1 MAIKLYAIRNMFR
14 KTGRTMLTVTGISL
28 SIGLAICIFSLSAG
42 IDLSIHT
49 ILEETGVDVY
59 VVPRG
64 VPVFLQ
70 DLFPPLSDS
79 RNISISLLK
88 NPEIKAAG
96 PRLIDSIYLTGHSP
110 DDFREIFENGT
121 LELKDSNIFH
131 SIGRGRVPEMDG
143 NFGGESMVKGEYLP
157 TRGDP
162 FYQNGTYVGG
172 MKSSLFTHEIVLDV
186 DIAELLGL
194 DVGDRVYAAK
204 NPPQSREEILDWSNR
219 TIHFDVVGILRES
232 YEGSDMPSCVL
243 HLSEMQYLVGLTRFD
258 SATKIF
264 VEVEAGADVYNVS
277 DWIEEE
283 SAFGAEL
290 SAYSSEEF
298 ESDLLDFTDVMR
310 SFGGMITIITTF
322 VSIIFVA
329 TIVVISIKER
339 TEEIGIL
346 KAIGISTRSVV
357 FLFFTETMAI
367 CLLGYLLGL
376 LMGVIGVHIVDYMVI
391 SSYDSLPHGLVITKI
406 TPEVLGKVTVFAFLI
421 SLLGGVVPSY
431 LTTRVSPIT
440 AMRRL

>member
-1 MAIKLYAIRNMFR
+1 MKLYAIRNMFKR
-14 KTGRTMLTVTGISL
+14 TGRTLLTGTGISL

-70 DLFPPLSDS
+70 DLFPPLSES
-79 RNISISLLK
+79 RNISRSLLT
-88 NPEIKAAG
+88 NPGIKAAG
-96 PRLIDSIYLTGHSP
+96 PRLIDSIYITGYGP
-110 DDFREIFENGT
+110 EDFREIYAEGRPG
-121 LELKDSNIFH
+121 LKESKIFH
-131 SIGRGRVPEMDG
+131 NIGRGRIPEMDG

-157 TRGDP
+157 TRSDP
-162 FYQNGTYVGG
+162 FYQDGTYRGG
-172 MKSSLFTHEIVLDV
+172 VESSHFTHEIVLDV
-186 DIAELLGL
+186 DLAELLDV
-194 DVGDRVYAAK
+194 DVGERVFAAK
-204 NPPQSREEILDWSNR
+204 NPPQSEDEILDWSNR
-219 TIHFDVVGILRES
+219 TVHFDVVGIIKES

-243 HLSEMQYLVGLTRFD
+243 HLSEMQFLVGLTRFD

-264 VEVEAGADVYNVS
+264 VEVEAGVDVDNIS

-283 SAFGAEL
+283 SAFGAKL
-290 SAYSSEEF
+290 SAYSSEEL

-329 TIVVISIKER
+329 TIVVLSIKER
-339 TEEIGIL
+339 TGEIGIM
-346 KAIGISTRSVV
+346 KAIGISTKSVV
-357 FLFFTETMAI
+357 FLFFTETIAI

-376 LMGVIGVHIVDYMVI
+376 LMGVLGVHIVDYMVI
-391 SSYDSLPHGLVITKI
+391 SSYDSLPSGLVITKI
-406 TPEVLGKVTVFAFLI
+406 TPGVLGKVTVFAFMI
-421 SLLGGVVPSY
+421 SILGGVVPSY
-431 LTTRVSPIT
+431 LTTRVPPIT
-440 AMRRL
+440 AMRRE

>member
-1 MAIKLYAIRNMFR
+1 MIRNLFKR
-14 KTGRTMLTVTGISL
+14 TGRTLLTVTGISL

-42 IDLSIHT
+42 IDHSIHT

-70 DLFPPLSDS
+70 DFFPPMSES
-79 RNISISLLK
+79 RNISRSLLA

-96 PRLIDSIYLTGHSP
+96 PRLVDSIYLTGKSP
-110 DDFREIFENGT
+110 EDFSEIYSNSSPG
-121 LELKDSNIFH
+121 LKESKIFH

-143 NFGGESMVKGEYLP
+143 NFGGESIITGEYLP
-157 TRGDP
+157 THGDP
-162 FYQNGTYVGG
+162 FYQNGTYGG
-172 MKSSLFTHEIVLDV
+172 GVTSSLFTHEIVLDV
-186 DIAELLGL
+186 YLAELL
-194 DVGDRVYAAK
+194 DVKVGERVFAAK
-204 NPPQSREEILDWSNR
+204 NPPQTEGEILDWSNR
-219 TIHFDVVGILRES
+219 TIYFDVVGIVTES

-243 HLSEMQYLVGLTRFD
+243 HLSEMQLLVGLTRFD

-264 VEVEAGADVYNVS
+264 VEVEAGADADNISY
-277 DWIEEE
+277 WIEEK
-283 SAFGAEL
+283 SAFGVEL
-290 SAYSSEEF
+290 SAYSSEEL

-339 TEEIGIL
+339 TGEIGIL

-357 FLFFTETMAI
+357 FLFFTETI
-367 CLLGYLLGL
+367 VLCILGYLLGL
-376 LMGVIGVHIVDYMVI
+376 LLGFIGVHIVDYMVI
-391 SSYDSLPHGLVITKI
+391 SSYDSLPQGLVITKI
-406 TPEVLGKVTVFAFLI
+406 TMGVLGKVTIFAFLI
-421 SLLGGVVPSY
+421 SILGGVVPSY
-431 LTTRVSPIT
+431 LTTRVPPIT
-440 AMRRL
+440 AIRRV

>member
-1 MAIKLYAIRNMFR
+1 LNAIRNIFKR
-14 KTGRTMLTVTGISL
+14 TGRTLLTVTGISL

-49 ILEETGVDVY
+49 ILEESGVDVY
-59 VVPRG
+59 VVSRG

-70 DLFPPLSDS
+70 DLSKPLIES
-79 RNISISLLK
+79 RAISRSLLK
-88 NPEIKAAG
+88 NPGIKAAG
-96 PRLIDSIYLTGHSP
+96 PRLVDSIYMTGHGP
-110 DDFREIFENGT
+110 DDFREINAEGK
-121 LELKDSNIFH
+121 LGLKESKIYH

-143 NFGGESMVKGEYLP
+143 NFGGESLVKGEYLP

-162 FYQNGTYVGG
+162 FYQNGTYQGG
-172 MKSSLFTHEIVLDV
+172 ANSSLFTHEIVLDV
-186 DIAELLGL
+186 YLAELLDVG
-194 DVGDRVYAAK
+194 VGDRVLAAK
-204 NPPQSREEILDWSNR
+204 NPPQSEEEILDWSNNR
-219 TIHFDVVGILRES
+219 TIHFEVVGILRES

-243 HLSEMQYLVGLTRFD
+243 HLSEMQYLMGLTHFD
-258 SATKIF
+258 KATKIF
-264 VEVEAGADVYNVS
+264 VEVEAGTDVNDIS

-290 SAYSSEEF
+290 SAYSSEEL

-339 TEEIGIL
+339 TGEIGIL
-346 KAIGISTRSVV
+346 KAIGISSRSVV
-357 FLFFTETMAI
+357 FLFFTETMVI

-376 LMGVIGVHIVDYMVI
+376 LLGVLGVHIVDYMVI
-391 SSYDSLPHGLVITKI
+391 SSYDSLPPGLVITKI
-406 TPEVLGKVTVFAFLI
+406 TPGVLGKVTVFAFLI
-421 SLLGGVVPSY
+421 SILGGVVPSY
-431 LTTRVSPIT
+431 LITRVPPIT
-440 AMRRL
+440 AMRRV

>member
-1 MAIKLYAIRNMFR
+1 LYAIRNIFKR
-14 KTGRTMLTVTGISL
+14 PGRTLLTVTGISL

-70 DLFPPLSDS
+70 DLSNPLIDS
-79 RNISISLLK
+79 RAISRSLLK
-88 NPEIKAAG
+88 NPGIKAAG
-96 PRLIDSIYLTGHSP
+96 PRLIDSIYMTGHST
-110 DDFREIFENGT
+110 DDFREIYADGT
-121 LELKDSNIFH
+121 QGLKESKIFH
-131 SIGRGRVPEMDG
+131 NIGRGRVPEMDR
-143 NFGGESMVKGEYLP
+143 NFGGETMVKGEYLP
-157 TRGDP
+157 TQSDP
-162 FYQNGTYVGG
+162 FYQNGTYLGDAE
-172 MKSSLFTHEIVLDV
+172 SSLFTHEIVLDV
-186 DIAELLGL
+186 YLAELL
-194 DVGDRVYAAK
+194 DVVVGDRVFASRT
-204 NPPQSREEILDWSNR
+204 PPQSKEEILDWSNR
-219 TIHFDVVGILRES
+219 TVYFDVVGIVRES

-243 HLSEMQYLVGLTRFD
+243 HLSEMQYLMNLTRFD
-258 SATKIF
+258 KATKIF
-264 VEVEAGADVYNVS
+264 VEVEEGADMDKIS

-283 SAFGAEL
+283 STYGAEL

-339 TEEIGIL
+339 TGEIGIL
-346 KAIGISTRSVV
+346 KAIGISSRSVV
-357 FLFFTETMAI
+357 FLFFTETMII

-376 LMGVIGVHIVDYMVI
+376 LLGVLGVHIVDYMVI
-391 SSYDSLPHGLVITKI
+391 SSYDSLPPGLVITKI
-406 TPEVLGKVTVFAFLI
+406 TPGVLGKVTVFAFLI
-421 SLLGGVVPSY
+421 SILGGVVPSY
-431 LTTRVSPIT
+431 LTTRVPPIT
-440 AMRRL
+440 AMRRV